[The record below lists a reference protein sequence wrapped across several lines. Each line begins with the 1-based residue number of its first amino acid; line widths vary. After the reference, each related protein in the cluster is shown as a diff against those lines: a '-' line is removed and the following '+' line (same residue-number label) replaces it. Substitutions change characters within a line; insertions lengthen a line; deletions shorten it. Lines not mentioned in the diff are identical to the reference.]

1 MMEWYW
7 IFALICLGILV
18 FFASGTPVAFS
29 FGLLNII
36 FLYIFCG
43 GWPALSIVTFSAFSG
58 IASFVLVAIPM
69 FVLMG
74 DAITF
79 SGMAN
84 RAFNVIDK
92 LFGRLPAR
100 IAVLTVI
107 NAMMFG
113 AVSGSSMACTA
124 AIGKTMIPEML
135 RRGYDKILAIGSV
148 IGGAAL
154 DILIPPSIIAVV
166 YASIA
171 DQSAGK
177 LLIGGIFPGVMIGGM
192 FILYVIIR
200 AMLNPK
206 LAPPYIPE
214 QVRTIEKIRS
224 SVHILP
230 LLFIFFLVMGLIYL
244 GVATASEASALGAGG
259 AFLLAGLMGDLK
271 WSNIKE
277 SLTGTVRVSCMV
289 FLIIMGSKAFG
300 QLLAYTG
307 VTANLAQIVGNLPV
321 SRWWI
326 LIGMQVVV
334 TFLGCLMDPTSI
346 IFITIPIFNPI
357 INLLKF
363 DPLWFAI
370 IMMINLE
377 LGCITPPFG
386 LNLYVAKSISP
397 KEISMMDIFVSIFPF
412 ALMHMLGMVIVMLFP
427 DFFLWLPNKMIQ

>member
-1 MMEWYW
+1 MEWYW
-7 IFALICLGILV
+7 ILILIVIGILV
-18 FFASGTPVAFS
+18 FFATGTPVAFS
-29 FGLLNII
+29 FGLLNILG
-36 FLYIFCG
+36 LYTFCG
-43 GWPALSIVTFSAFSG
+43 GWPALNIVSLSAFSS
-58 IASFVLVAIPM
+58 IANFVLVAIPM

-84 RAFNVIDK
+84 RAFNVFDK
-92 LFGRLPAR
+92 LLGRIPAR
-100 IAVLTVI
+100 LAVLTVI

-171 DQSAGK
+171 DISVGK
-177 LLIGGIFPGVMIGGM
+177 LLIGGIIPGVMIGLM
-192 FILYVIIR
+192 FILYVVIR
-200 AMLNPK
+200 AMIQPN
-206 LAPPYIPE
+206 LAPHYVP
-214 QVRTIEKIRS
+214 VKVKTIEKIRS

-230 LLFIFFLVMGLIYL
+230 LVFIFFLVMGLIYL
-244 GVATASEASALGAGG
+244 GIATASEASALGAGG
-259 AFLLAGLMGDLK
+259 AFLLAALMGDLK
-271 WSNIKE
+271 WSNVKE

-307 VTANLAQIVGNLPV
+307 ITSQLAQTIANLPV

-326 LIGMQVVV
+326 LIGMQIVV
-334 TFLGCLMDPTSI
+334 TFMGCLMDPTSI
-346 IFITIPIFNPI
+346 IFITIPIFTPI
-357 INLLKF
+357 INILKF

-370 IMMINLE
+370 IMLINLE

-386 LNLYVAKSISP
+386 LNLYVAKGIAP
-397 KEISMMDIFVSIFPF
+397 REISMMDIFVSIFPF
-412 ALMHMLGMVIVMLFP
+412 ALLHMAGMVIVMLFP
-427 DFFLWLPNKMIQ
+427 DLFLWLPNKVIK

>member
-7 IFALICLGILV
+7 IFTLICLGILI

-36 FLYIFCG
+36 FLYLFCG
-43 GWPALSIVTFSAFSG
+43 GMPALSIVTFSAFSG
-58 IASFVLVAIPM
+58 IANFVLVAIPM

-84 RAFNVIDK
+84 RAFNVIEK
-92 LFGRLPAR
+92 LLGRVPAR

-124 AIGKTMIPEML
+124 AVGKTMVPEML
-135 RRGYDKILAIGSV
+135 KRGYDKVLAIGSV

-154 DILIPPSIIAVV
+154 DILIPPSILAVV
-166 YASIA
+166 YASLA
-171 DQSAGK
+171 DLSAGK
-177 LLIGGIFPGVMIGGM
+177 LLIAGTLPGVMIGLM
-192 FILYVIIR
+192 FILYVIVR
-200 AMLNPK
+200 AMINPN

-214 QVRTIEKIRS
+214 KVKTIEKIRS
-224 SVHILP
+224 SIHILP
-230 LLFIFFLVMGLIYL
+230 LAFIFMLTMGLIYL
-244 GVATASEASALGAGG
+244 GVATASEAAALGAGG
-259 AFLLAGLMGDLK
+259 AFLLAGLTGGLK
-271 WSNIKE
+271 WSSVKE

-307 VTANLAQIVGNLPV
+307 VTANLARVVGNLPV
-321 SRWWI
+321 DRWWI

-334 TFLGCLMDPTSI
+334 TFLGCLMDPMSI
-346 IFITIPIFNPI
+346 MYITLPVFLPIVKMLN
-357 INLLKF
+357 F
-363 DPLWFAI
+363 DNLWFAM

-386 LNLYVAKSISP
+386 LNLYVAKGIAP
-397 KEISMMDIFVSIFPF
+397 KEITMMDIFVSAFPF
-412 ALMHMLGMVIVMLFP
+412 GLMHMAGMVLVMLFP
-427 DFFLWLPNKMIQ
+427 DFFLCLPNKMIK